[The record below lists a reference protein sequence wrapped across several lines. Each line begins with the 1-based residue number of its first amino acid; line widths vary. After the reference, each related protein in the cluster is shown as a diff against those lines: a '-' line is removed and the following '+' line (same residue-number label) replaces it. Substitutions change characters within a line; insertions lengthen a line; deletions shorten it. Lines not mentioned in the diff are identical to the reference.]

1 MCFFTRNYKYSNR
14 NEEIEGAYLNYSYF
28 QSQKHVCLFLCSKD
42 HYSVSKTIYDS
53 GRDLKIDQG
62 KNCKMN
68 TKYRNKNIMRFV
80 LLNYEI

>member
-28 QSQKHVCLFLCSKD
+28 QSQKHVCPFLCGSED

-62 KNCKMN
+62 KIITVKWIQ
-68 TKYRNKNIMRFV
+68 NI
-80 LLNYEI
+80 EIKILWDSFY